1 MTDFHPD
8 LETLTRFVRGS
19 LGRERRRE
27 VEAHLAGCPSC
38 REKLEKIPPAPGP
51 ETAESVVKWRAHLFE
66 ERRRRQEREEE
77 RRRDDDETLRGIGNV
92 IGVTAERQVRELLAA
107 SEHERRL
114 LIRTEESLRTLA
126 LCELLEARCRAAW
139 FVDPDDAVESAR
151 LAVLVA
157 ERLDL
162 QVYGPERVENARAM
176 AWMHL
181 GNAFRIASEWRRTRE
196 DASEVAETAFEEAG
210 AQRSSRLAEPALPR
224 YEIESILWEM
234 RDAFLERGMG
244 FDAVLVTLDLAAD
257 RLREGR
263 EADFLRMVEESIP
276 LLEERGVQPSA
287 IDALRFLQEVVRR
300 GDPQVTPD
308 LLARM
313 AAILQRVRNDPQ
325 NRWKS

>member
-27 VEAHLAGCPSC
+27 VEAHLAGCSSC
-38 REKLEKIPPAPGP
+38 REKLEKIPAAPEP
-51 ETAESVVKWRAHLFE
+51 ETPESVVKWRAHLFE

-77 RRRDDDETLRGIGNV
+77 RRRGDDETLRGIGNV

-139 FVDPDDAVESAR
+139 FVDPEEAVESAR

-196 DASEVAETAFEEAG
+196 DASEVAEAAFEA
-210 AQRSSRLAEPALPR
+210 SSRLAELALPR
-224 YEIESILWEM
+224 YEIETTLWEM

-263 EADFLRMVEESIP
+263 EGDFFRMVEESVP
-276 LLEERGVQPSA
+276 LFEERGVQPSA

-300 GDPQVTPD
+300 GDPQLTPD
-308 LLARM
+308 FLARL

-325 NRWKS
+325 HRWKS